1 VSDHLPITQTEI
13 TEASIGAAGAGASII
28 HLRARDAANEWPD
41 PAPALFGL
49 LLPRN
54 KPAHAPEVG
63 GSTRGGP
70 GMTRNERRRAALRTS
85 PEMAAMNMGR

>member
-1 VSDHLPITQTEI
+1 MSDPVIMTCAPTGGIHAPVVPDQPRNPPTAI
-13 TEASIGAAGAGASII
+13 AGSGNGAAGAGASII

-70 GMTRNERRRAALRTS
+70 GHDAQ
-85 PEMAAMNMGR
+85 